1 MNCHSGEK
9 LPQFAQFL
17 FRWGF
22 LRPLRNFS
30 SVFPVSPL
38 ISLLKSLRLCSFSW
52 VAQNLNHLSNFLI
65 SIASQCVRMIFA
77 MCKNDKRLHF
87 ASAGCQ
93 FFLLLYQLLHTKH
106 KNTTTQKN
114 TKHKNK
120 KTKIDKYKCRPSTCG
135 FDTDSSHYDEGPNKI
150 PQLYISSYFHNSSLL
165 CLNFPQ
171 LQLRK
176 I

>member
-1 MNCHSGEK
+1 MNCHSGK
-9 LPQFAQFL
+9 KTAPVCPVPFQMRFPQFLL
-17 FRWGF
+17 FHLWFRSRRIWDC
-22 LRPLRNFS
+22 
-30 SVFPVSPL
+30 VH
-38 ISLLKSLRLCSFSW
+38 FSW

-93 FFLLLYQLLHTKH
+93 FFLLLYQLLHTKQ
-106 KNTTTQKN
+106 KDIKTQK
-114 TKHKNK
+114 HKTQIHK
-120 KTKIDKYKCRPSTCG
+120 KTNTFYKCRPSTCG

>member
-1 MNCHSGEK
+1 MSFRRKTAPVCPVPFQMRFPAPFKE
-9 LPQFAQFL
+9 FFL
-17 FRWGF
+17 S
-22 LRPLRNFS
+22 FS
-30 SVFPVSPL
+30 SFTSA
-38 ISLLKSLRLCSFSW
+38 LKKFVHFSW

-150 PQLYISSYFHNSSLL
+150 PQLYISSHFHNFSLL